1 VNSTQV
7 KAQEKQ
13 EVDRLRS
20 ELSRYKTLVYDM
32 QKKAMA
38 MSNYIRTMQYK
49 YSNLQD
55 KLKNRRSKRV
65 MVSLATKLVSDN
77 LDYTG
82 LIENISEQGVF
93 VRIPPRER
101 EIDLSPGKKFE
112 MHIKLPS
119 GSLFSSQCNVV
130 WSCKTPPHNLVN
142 SVGLEV
148 LNPHSNY
155 IDFLNTL

>member
-1 VNSTQV
+1 MNDNRTQDMKKEV
-7 KAQEKQ
+7 EK
-13 EVDRLRS
+13 LRS
-20 ELSRYKTLVYDM
+20 ELSRYKALVYDM

-38 MSNYIRTMQYK
+38 MRNYIRTMQCNYTN
-49 YSNLQD
+49 SQG
-55 KLKNRRSKRV
+55 KLINRRSRRV
-65 MVSLATKLVSDN
+65 MVSLTTRIVADN

-93 VRIPPRER
+93 VRIPPREHK
-101 EIDLSPGKKFE
+101 IDLTPGKKFE
-112 MHIKLPS
+112 LQIKLPS
-119 GSLFSSQCNVV
+119 GSLFRSQCNVV

-142 SVGLEV
+142 SVGMEV